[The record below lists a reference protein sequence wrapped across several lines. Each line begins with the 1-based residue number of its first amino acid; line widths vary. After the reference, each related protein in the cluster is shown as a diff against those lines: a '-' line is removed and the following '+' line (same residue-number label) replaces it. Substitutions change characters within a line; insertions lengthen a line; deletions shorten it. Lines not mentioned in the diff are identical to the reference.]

1 MSVARKC
8 DRCGKFYE
16 KNSVKWYLN
25 GSSNTRGIG
34 IISNDN
40 FRQPEYDLC
49 DSCIEDLRCFM
60 SYDDKEVN
68 KNGEEGT
75 ERDRKIGFVSDGSNI

>member
-1 MSVARKC
+1 MSMARKC

-16 KNSVKWYLN
+16 KNRVKWN
-25 GSSNTRGIG
+25 CEGSITRGIDVVN
-34 IISNDN
+34 INNLIAV
-40 FRQPEYDLC
+40 EYDLC

-68 KNGEEGT
+68 ENGEEGT
-75 ERDRKIGFVSDGSNI
+75 E